1 MDSSRTSTQHHPPS
15 PGLAGKMVQN
25 ARNTHAPST
34 WRQYDPAIRGF
45 VAYCARH
52 RLPPPGTGAHGR
64 RLLSKKADDP
74 GQDHK
79 AVLLQPNI
87 RKPPALPDRQDF
99 VTSRRCASP
108 PPARPHRKSGPGY
121 GKGERRRRA
130 KIAGPR

>member
-64 RLLSKKADDP
+64 RLLSKVEEAREHHIISSKLVEHTIA
-74 GQDHK
+74 
-79 AVLLQPNI
+79 AILVLDQL
-87 RKPPALPDRQDF
+87 ASLP
-99 VTSRRCASP
+99 SPCASP
-108 PPARPHRKSGPGY
+108 VCSAV
-121 GKGERRRRA
+121 
-130 KIAGPR
+130 